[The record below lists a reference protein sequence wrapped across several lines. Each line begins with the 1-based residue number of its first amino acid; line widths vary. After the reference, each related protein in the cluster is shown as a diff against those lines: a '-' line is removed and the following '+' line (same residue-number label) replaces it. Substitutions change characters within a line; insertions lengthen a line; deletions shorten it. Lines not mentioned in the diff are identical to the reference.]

1 MDTNGKLVIDHSQ
14 IEGNQCKLELSGDL
28 DIQTAPQLRKFIDR
42 MIKEGNI
49 NLTLDLGK
57 LSYLDSSGYFAI
69 VDATRRTRATSGK
82 LDLTNLPTWIHD
94 FFDLSVLES
103 KSADTAG

>member
-14 IEGNQCKLELSGDL
+14 TDDNRCRLVLSGDL

-42 MIKEGNI
+42 LIREGNI

-69 VDATRRTRATSGK
+69 VDATRATRGK
-82 LDLTNLPTWIHD
+82 VDIANLPNWMTE
-94 FFDLSVLES
+94 FFDMSVLDSQAAES
-103 KSADTAG
+103 AG